1 MALVEAPTAQGPWA
15 RVTTLPEQPTARAGS
30 LSTVKAPV
38 LPAVAIEVLKA
49 SFARTWLGTQV
60 IRPAPIEVLVN
71 SGNYLLVLACEY
83 TLKADRG
90 ISRRRR
96 PPSLISASPE
106 APMSTSDPP
115 AYQQPPLPPPRSWP
129 GRHKILTAVGSG
141 SVLLAVPIIV
151 IAATSTPSVTK
162 ASTSAATAAAPAVTK
177 TVQVTSPP
185 KVIYVTSPASTPAP
199 APAQPAPAAP
209 PAFTNASAVVDQ
221 FYQDITDGNF
231 TAAWSLGG
239 QYIGGSDYSQWV
251 AGYSTTA
258 SISVG
263 TESDFGS
270 GQVRATIVAT
280 QDDGSV
286 STYEGTYTVTGG
298 AITAASIVRTS

>member
-1 MALVEAPTAQGPWA
+1 VAPP
-15 RVTTLPEQPTARAGS
+15 
-30 LSTVKAPV
+30 
-38 LPAVAIEVLKA
+38 
-49 SFARTWLGTQV
+49 
-60 IRPAPIEVLVN
+60 
-71 SGNYLLVLACEY
+71 
-83 TLKADRG
+83 
-90 ISRRRR
+90 
-96 PPSLISASPE
+96 
-106 APMSTSDPP
+106 
-115 AYQQPPLPPPRSWP
+115 
-129 GRHKILTAVGSG
+129 
-141 SVLLAVPIIV
+141 
-151 IAATSTPSVTK
+151 
-162 ASTSAATAAAPAVTK
+162 
-177 TVQVTSPP
+177 
-185 KVIYVTSPASTPAP
+185 
-199 APAQPAPAAP
+199 AP
-209 PAFTNASAVVDQ
+209 PAFTNANAIVDQ

-270 GQVRATIVAT
+270 GQVRAEIIAT